1 MAKKKK
7 KKDDEKKKFE
17 YSNEVIG
24 IILILASIIGIGAY
38 GPAGNF
44 IRAFAIFLVGNIYIF
59 LLMSLLLLGGYLI
72 LKRKMPNFS
81 SLRWIGFYIIVIS
94 FLVLLHVKY
103 ITLNSQEGVK
113 IITDTF
119 DNLLK
124 AFDASSN
131 KGLVDSFSYYISNS
145 GGGMIGALFTYLFYS
160 LFRDGTKIV
169 VITLIVIGTI
179 LLFNTSIIDLIKKIK
194 VPKIKHEKKEKEHSE
209 EEDKRIILSSKD
221 IDKVSDKEVVSDEKI
236 TVINKLPTKAGFN
249 LFLPKPPINTL
260 DKLAIILPII
270 TRINYNISRYK
281 SKCFIVI
288 FIFYYCH

>member
-179 LLFNTSIIDLIKKIK
+179 LLFNTSIIDLIK
-194 VPKIKHEKKEKEHSE
+194 
-209 EEDKRIILSSKD
+209 
-221 IDKVSDKEVVSDEKI
+221 
-236 TVINKLPTKAGFN
+236 
-249 LFLPKPPINTL
+249 
-260 DKLAIILPII
+260 
-270 TRINYNISRYK
+270 
-281 SKCFIVI
+281 
-288 FIFYYCH
+288 